1 MLRIT
6 RARIKAEWLLM
17 IIALVLLILYI
28 RLCSADIRNFTDLYS
43 YTQFE
48 YRYTANLSS
57 YDELNGVAK

>member
-43 YTQFE
+43 
-48 YRYTANLSS
+48 
-57 YDELNGVAK
+57 